1 MSVRGST
8 RGRKVRVA
16 HVGTGA
22 TGQQALK
29 GIIGHPDLELV
40 SLWVSTPDKVGGDAG
55 ELVGMDGVGIAAV
68 GSLEEAL
75 ASKPDVLSY
84 CANGLGREGDVVAEI
99 ATALERGIDVV
110 TISLLGMLYPSAG
123 PATLREPLEA
133 AAAKGG
139 STFLSTGLDPG
150 FSSDLLPMALLTM
163 SDTVVHVLVQ
173 EIGIYDHYDVEPVIR
188 GIMGFGQAPSYEAPI
203 ASGGAFVAFWG
214 PMVHQLADRMGVAL
228 DEVVGTNDYAVHDAD
243 LNTSVGL
250 MEAGTVVARR
260 VACEG
265 RVAGRTV
272 ITAEHITRMAADVA
286 PDWPRFDGV
295 GESNYRIVIEGNPS
309 MRCDLDLGRSGDVW
323 GSVSGTAMRMVN
335 LIPEMAGAPTGLISA
350 LDLPLTPSRN
360 LVASTAAVL

>member
-163 SDTVVHVLVQ
+163 SDTVEHVLVQ

-188 GIMGFGQAPSYEAPI
+188 GIMGFRSSTVLRG
-203 ASGGAFVAFWG
+203 
-214 PMVHQLADRMGVAL
+214 ADRQRRSLRGVLGPDGAP
-228 DEVVGTNDYAVHDAD
+228 
-243 LNTSVGL
+243 
-250 MEAGTVVARR
+250 ARR
-260 VACEG
+260 PHGCRTRRGGGNERLRGPRRRLEYLRGSDGGGHRG
-265 RVAGRTV
+265 R
-272 ITAEHITRMAADVA
+272 
-286 PDWPRFDGV
+286 
-295 GESNYRIVIEGNPS
+295 
-309 MRCDLDLGRSGDVW
+309 
-323 GSVSGTAMRMVN
+323 
-335 LIPEMAGAPTGLISA
+335 
-350 LDLPLTPSRN
+350 PSRG
-360 LVASTAAVL
+360 V